1 QGTIKY
7 IGEVDFAKGTWVG
20 VELESRLG
28 NNDGSVD
35 GKRYFE
41 TFPQRGVFV
50 K

>member
-1 QGTIKY
+1 MP
-7 IGEVDFAKGTWVG
+7 V
-20 VELESRLG
+20 G

-50 K
+50 KIDDFKIIAPPAEKK